1 MRARPHQHPCHRCQ
15 APVECCGDIEQ
26 NYDGWPEFIC
36 REYHGPLGSI
46 NADFMCDACAEFGDE
61 EDEAAS

>member
-1 MRARPHQHPCHRCQ
+1 
-15 APVECCGDIEQ
+15 VECCGDIEQ